1 MFIHTYETPAL
12 VINFDTEVCLWYVAA
27 FKQLTKVDDVVAM
40 KQWCW
45 KTFGEPEFNH
55 LTFQTRWKD
64 RIEYGEVSF
73 SRKQD
78 LEWFILRY
86 Q

>member
-1 MFIHTYETPAL
+1 MYIHAYEIPVDVL
-12 VINFDTEVCLWYVAA
+12 DSDNEVWYVAA

-45 KTFGEPEFNH
+45 KIFGEPEFNH
-55 LTFQTRWKD
+55 LTCQTRWKD
-64 RIEYGEVSF
+64 DIVYGAVYF

-78 LEWFILRY
+78 LEWFVLRW